1 MGMGDLWN
9 RLMGRDRAERVE
21 EQLRDDGGEQPEA
34 LEDYEAVKD
43 DVAVEERYPGAERLS
58 SDE

>member
-1 MGMGDLWN
+1 MGLGDLWR
-9 RLMGRDRAERVE
+9 RLTGGDKAERVE
-21 EQLRDDGGEQPEA
+21 EKLRDEGAEQPA
-34 LEDYEAVKD
+34 GLDDYEAVKD

>member
-21 EQLRDDGGEQPEA
+21 EQLRDGGGEQPEP
-34 LEDYEAVKD
+34 LEDYEAIKD